1 MGYIVDLTIV
11 MQNLFFL
18 MQVRTEASGFRS
30 PMDERLFKVALDAYK
45 YDTEH
50 SLQKVHSEIRSFA
63 TVTKA
68 IFKLG
73 TVVKEVERLI
83 NDHRFNLSEWSMA
96 QTRADTPNSL

>member
-11 MQNLFFL
+11 MQSLFFL
-18 MQVRTEASGFRS
+18 MQARTEASGFRS
-30 PMDERLFKVALDAYK
+30 PMNERIFKVALDAYK

-68 IFKLG
+68 IFKLE
-73 TVVKEVERLI
+73 TVVRKVEKLI
-83 NDHRFNLSEWSMA
+83 HEHRFKPLELFLA
-96 QTRADTPNSL
+96 QTRTNTPNSL